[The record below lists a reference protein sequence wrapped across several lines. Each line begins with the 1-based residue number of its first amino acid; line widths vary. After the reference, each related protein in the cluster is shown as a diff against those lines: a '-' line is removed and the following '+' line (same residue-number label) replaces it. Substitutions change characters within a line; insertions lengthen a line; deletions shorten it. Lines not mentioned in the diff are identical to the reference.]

1 MTIPLIYIKGVRMSD
16 VTVPNIFV
24 PNWQSQQPSVDHL
37 VPPVVLNIGNPIVDM
52 PGCVKAH
59 QDNQYHKSGLPVDRN
74 LVEDDPDK
82 AMIVCDATVPSYD
95 AMNYEPDQ
103 LIITRETEPP
113 PVSPPPE
120 PPEAEAPDTGD
131 VSPKTEFLCPA
142 PNQPRVG
149 DLTQKGD
156 ERVIGHE
163 ERDIDGVKTC
173 VVLYED
179 TTLVEKLLP
188 STNQVTTTTAIA
200 VVATAAAAATPLLLR
215 VVKPIVKQLIKR
227 IQKLL
232 GKEPPQPSRIEIK
245 ANQIRAKRGLPPL
258 KVKRQKKPR

>member
-1 MTIPLIYIKGVRMSD
+1 MEIPLIYIKGVRMSE
-16 VTVPNIFV
+16 VRIPNVFV

-59 QDNQYHKSGLPVDRN
+59 QDNQMHVSGLPKDKN
-74 LVEDDPDK
+74 LVDQDPDK

-95 AMNYEPDQ
+95 AMNYEPEQ
-103 LIITRETEPP
+103 LTIVREVEPP

-120 PPEAEAPDTGD
+120 PPEAEVPDTGD
-131 VSPKTEFLCPA
+131 VSPEKEFLCPA

-179 TTLVEKLLP
+179 TTLAEKLLP

-200 VVATAAAAATPLLLR
+200 VVATAAAAATPILLR
-215 VVKPIVKQLIKR
+215 VVKPIITKAWKT
-227 IQKLL
+227 IQKKF
-232 GKEPPQPSRIEIK
+232 GKTEKRLSLSEIK
-245 ANQIRAKRGLPPL
+245 TNKYREKKGLPP
-258 KVKRQKKPR
+258 VKRK

>member
-103 LIITRETEPP
+103 LTIIREVEPP
-113 PVSPPPE
+113 AVEPPPE

-179 TTLVEKLLP
+179 TTLAEKLLP

-215 VVKPIVKQLIKR
+215 VVKPVIKK
-227 IQKLL
+227 IWTTVQKKL
-232 GKEPPQPSRIEIK
+232 GKTPPKLTRMDIK
-245 ANQIRAKRGLPPL
+245 TNQYRQSKGLPPL
-258 KVKRQKKPR
+258 KK

>member
-1 MTIPLIYIKGVRMSD
+1 MGIKRIDIVNVNQVNIPQV
-16 VTVPNIFV
+16 FV
-24 PNWQSQQPSVDHL
+24 PNWQYQQPNVDYL
-37 VPPVVLNIGNPIVDM
+37 VPPVVLQIGNPIVDM

-74 LVEDDPDK
+74 LVEQDSDK

-95 AMNYEPDQ
+95 AMNYEPEQ
-103 LIITRETEPP
+103 LTIIREVEPP

-120 PPEAEAPDTGD
+120 PPEAEVPDTGD
-131 VSPKTEFLCPA
+131 VAPETEFLCPA

-163 ERDIDGVKTC
+163 EQEIDGVKTC

-179 TTLVEKLLP
+179 TTLAEKLLP

-200 VVATAAAAATPLLLR
+200 VVATAAAAATPLILR
-215 VVKPIVKQLIKR
+215 VVKPVLTKIWKT
-227 IQKLL
+227 IQKKL
-232 GKEPPQPSRIEIK
+232 GKKVSRPSISEIRTNK
-245 ANQIRAKRGLPPL
+245 YREKKGLPPI
-258 KVKRQKKPR
+258 KRKN

>member
-1 MTIPLIYIKGVRMSD
+1 MEIPLIYIKGVRMSD

-24 PNWQSQQPSVDHL
+24 PNWQSQQPSVAHL

-95 AMNYEPDQ
+95 AMNYEPEQ
-103 LIITRETEPP
+103 LTIIREVEPP
-113 PVSPPPE
+113 AVEPPPE
-120 PPEAEAPDTGD
+120 PPEAEVPDTGD
-131 VSPKTEFLCPA
+131 VAPETEFLCPA

-163 ERDIDGVKTC
+163 EQEIDGVKTC

-200 VVATAAAAATPLLLR
+200 VVATAAAAATPLILR
-215 VVKPIVKQLIKR
+215 VVKPILTKIWKT
-227 IQKLL
+227 IQKKL
-232 GKEPPQPSRIEIK
+232 GKKVSRPSISEIRTNK
-245 ANQIRAKRGLPPL
+245 YREKKGLPPI
-258 KVKRQKKPR
+258 KRKN

>member
-1 MTIPLIYIKGVRMSD
+1 MEIPLIYIKGVRMSD

-37 VPPVVLNIGNPIVDM
+37 VPPVVLHIGNPIVDM

-95 AMNYEPDQ
+95 AMNYEPEQ
-103 LIITRETEPP
+103 LTIVREVEPP

-120 PPEAEAPDTGD
+120 PPEAEVPDTGD
-131 VSPKTEFLCPA
+131 VAPETEFLCPA

-179 TTLVEKLLP
+179 TTLAEKLLP

-200 VVATAAAAATPLLLR
+200 VVATAAAAATPLILR
-215 VVKPIVKQLIKR
+215 VVKPVLTKIWKT
-227 IQKLL
+227 IQKKL
-232 GKEPPQPSRIEIK
+232 GKKVSRPSISEIRTNK
-245 ANQIRAKRGLPPL
+245 YREKKGLPPI
-258 KVKRQKKPR
+258 KRK

>member
-24 PNWQSQQPSVDHL
+24 PNWQSQQPNVDHL

-95 AMNYEPDQ
+95 AMNYEPEQ
-103 LIITRETEPP
+103 LIFITEVEPP
-113 PVSPPPE
+113 AVEPPPE

-131 VSPKTEFLCPA
+131 VSPEKEFLCPA

-163 ERDIDGVKTC
+163 EQEIDGVKKILPQINRSRLDEIL
-173 VVLYED
+173 VVD
-179 TTLVEKLLP
+179 GGSTDGTLEFVKECGFNVIIQSIKGHGG
-188 STNQVTTTTAIA
+188 AILTG
-200 VVATAAAAATPLLLR
+200 VQNTKSENIII
-215 VVKPIVKQLIKR
+215 KPEMIVKN
-227 IQKLL
+227 
-232 GKEPPQPSRIEIK
+232 S
-245 ANQIRAKRGLPPL
+245 
-258 KVKRQKKPR
+258 VK

>member
-1 MTIPLIYIKGVRMSD
+1 MEIPLIYIKGVRMSD

-95 AMNYEPDQ
+95 AMNYEPEQ
-103 LIITRETEPP
+103 LTIVREVEPP

-120 PPEAEAPDTGD
+120 PPEAEVPDTGD
-131 VSPKTEFLCPA
+131 VSPEKEFLCPA

-200 VVATAAAAATPLLLR
+200 VVATAAAAATPILLR
-215 VVKPIVKQLIKR
+215 VVKPIITKVWKT
-227 IQKLL
+227 IQKKF
-232 GKEPPQPSRIEIK
+232 GKTEKRLSLSEIK
-245 ANQIRAKRGLPPL
+245 TNKYREKKGLPP
-258 KVKRQKKPR
+258 VKRK

>member
-1 MTIPLIYIKGVRMSD
+1 MSD

-95 AMNYEPDQ
+95 AMNYEPEQ
-103 LIITRETEPP
+103 LTIIREVEPP

-120 PPEAEAPDTGD
+120 PPEAEVPDTGD
-131 VSPKTEFLCPA
+131 VSPEKEFLCPA

-179 TTLVEKLLP
+179 TTLAEKLLP

-200 VVATAAAAATPLLLR
+200 VVATAAAAATPILLR
-215 VVKPIVKQLIKR
+215 VVKPIITKVWKT
-227 IQKLL
+227 IQKKF
-232 GKEPPQPSRIEIK
+232 GKTEKRLSLSEIK
-245 ANQIRAKRGLPPL
+245 TNKYREKKGLPP
-258 KVKRQKKPR
+258 VKRK

>member
-1 MTIPLIYIKGVRMSD
+1 MEIPLIYIKGVRVSE

-24 PNWQSQQPSVDHL
+24 PNWQSQQPNVDHL

-103 LIITRETEPP
+103 LTIIREVEPP

-131 VSPKTEFLCPA
+131 VSPEKEFLCPA

-156 ERVIGHE
+156 ERVVGHE

-173 VVLYED
+173 VVLYDD

-215 VVKPIVKQLIKR
+215 VVKPVIKKIWTT
-227 IQKLL
+227 IQKKF
-232 GKEPPQPSRIEIK
+232 GKKIDRPSRSDIMTDKYREK
-245 ANQIRAKRGLPPL
+245 KGLPPI
-258 KVKRQKKPR
+258 KRKN

>member
-1 MTIPLIYIKGVRMSD
+1 MEIPLIYIKGVRMSD

-24 PNWQSQQPSVDHL
+24 PNWQSQQPNVDHL

-95 AMNYEPDQ
+95 AMNYEPEQ
-103 LIITRETEPP
+103 LTIIREVEPP
-113 PVSPPPE
+113 AVEPPPE
-120 PPEAEAPDTGD
+120 PPEAEVPDTGD
-131 VSPKTEFLCPA
+131 VAPETEFLCPA

-163 ERDIDGVKTC
+163 EQEIDGVKTC

-200 VVATAAAAATPLLLR
+200 VVATAAAAATPLILR
-215 VVKPIVKQLIKR
+215 VVKPVLTKIWKT
-227 IQKLL
+227 IQKKL
-232 GKEPPQPSRIEIK
+232 GKKVSRPSISEIRTNK
-245 ANQIRAKRGLPPL
+245 YREKKGLPPI
-258 KVKRQKKPR
+258 KRKN

>member
-1 MTIPLIYIKGVRMSD
+1 MTIPLIYIKGVRVSE

-24 PNWQSQQPSVDHL
+24 PNWQSQQPNVDHL

-95 AMNYEPDQ
+95 AMNYEPEQ
-103 LIITRETEPP
+103 LIFTTETEPP

-131 VSPKTEFLCPA
+131 VSPEKEFLCPA

-156 ERVIGHE
+156 ERVVGHE

-200 VVATAAAAATPLLLR
+200 VVATAAAAATPILLR
-215 VVKPIVKQLIKR
+215 VVKPIITKVWKT
-227 IQKLL
+227 IQKKF
-232 GKEPPQPSRIEIK
+232 GKTEKRLSLSEIK
-245 ANQIRAKRGLPPL
+245 TNKYREKKGLPP
-258 KVKRQKKPR
+258 VKRK

>member
-95 AMNYEPDQ
+95 AMNYEPEQ
-103 LIITRETEPP
+103 LIFITEVEPP
-113 PVSPPPE
+113 AVEPPPE

-131 VSPKTEFLCPA
+131 VKPETEFLCPA

-156 ERVIGHE
+156 ERVVGHE

-200 VVATAAAAATPLLLR
+200 VVATAAAAATPILLR
-215 VVKPIVKQLIKR
+215 VVKPIITKVWKT
-227 IQKLL
+227 IQKKF
-232 GKEPPQPSRIEIK
+232 GKTEKRLSLSEIK
-245 ANQIRAKRGLPPL
+245 TNKYREKKGLPP
-258 KVKRQKKPR
+258 VKRKN

>member
-95 AMNYEPDQ
+95 AMNYEPEQ
-103 LIITRETEPP
+103 LTIIREVEPP
-113 PVSPPPE
+113 AVEPPPE
-120 PPEAEAPDTGD
+120 PPEAEVPDTGD
-131 VSPKTEFLCPA
+131 VAPETEFLCPA

-163 ERDIDGVKTC
+163 EQEIDGVKTC

-200 VVATAAAAATPLLLR
+200 VVATAAAAATPLILR
-215 VVKPIVKQLIKR
+215 VVKPILTKIWKT
-227 IQKLL
+227 IQKKL
-232 GKEPPQPSRIEIK
+232 GKKVSRPSISEIRTNK
-245 ANQIRAKRGLPPL
+245 YREKKGLPPI
-258 KVKRQKKPR
+258 KRK

>member
-1 MTIPLIYIKGVRMSD
+1 MEIPLIYIKGVRMSD

-59 QDNQYHKSGLPVDRN
+59 QDNQYHKSGLPVDKN
-74 LVEDDPDK
+74 LVQDDPDK

-95 AMNYEPDQ
+95 AMNYEPEQ
-103 LIITRETEPP
+103 LIFITEVEPP
-113 PVSPPPE
+113 AVEPPPE
-120 PPEAEAPDTGD
+120 PPEAEVPDTGD
-131 VSPKTEFLCPA
+131 VAPETEFLCPA

-156 ERVIGHE
+156 ERVVGHE
-163 ERDIDGVKTC
+163 EQEIDGVKTC

-179 TTLVEKLLP
+179 TTLAEKLLP

-200 VVATAAAAATPLLLR
+200 VVATAAAAATPLILR
-215 VVKPIVKQLIKR
+215 VVKPVLTKIWKT
-227 IQKLL
+227 IQKKL
-232 GKEPPQPSRIEIK
+232 GKKVSRPSISEIRTNK
-245 ANQIRAKRGLPPL
+245 YREKKGLPPI
-258 KVKRQKKPR
+258 KRKN